1 MPLMTTPA
9 VDYKCRGV
17 SLNQSTETFGYFR
30 ETTDCLEDG
39 EALRSRMQGDGYLY
53 LPGLLNTKDVLEVRN
68 NTLEMMK
75 ADGLLHPAFPTSEGI
90 GVPGEEI
97 GFMPKYARSMEA
109 IHRVLYEGPM
119 MEFMKTFIGEEVLHF
134 DYTWFRVM
142 GKGKSTPPHCDIVY
156 MGRGT
161 KNLFTAW
168 VPYMEIPLE
177 VGGLM
182 ILENSHHQAEKFKK
196 YLEMDVDTYCVN
208 KPFGKDNDP
217 NGWRVPG
224 AISQN
229 ARNLQ
234 KRLGGRWL
242 TTHYQPGDALIFSM
256 ATIHASLENQTE
268 KVRISSDS
276 RYQKASEP
284 ADHRWI
290 GPNPVAHGPD
300 GKRGLI
306 C

>member
-1 MPLMTTPA
+1 MTTPIA
-9 VDYKCRGV
+9 DFRCRGV
-17 SLNQSTETFGYFR
+17 SLDTTSNKFGTFR
-30 ETTDCLEDG
+30 ETVDNLGDG
-39 EALRSRMQGDGYLY
+39 EFLRERMGEDGYLY
-53 LPGLLNTKDVLEVRN
+53 LPGLLNREEVLEVRDQ
-68 NTLEMMK
+68 TLNRLE
-75 ADGLLHPAFPTSEGI
+75 ANHFLHPEFPKSEGI
-90 GVPGEEI
+90 GRPGEEI
-97 GFMPKYARSMEA
+97 GFLPKYAQDMDA
-109 IHRVLYEGPM
+109 IKTVLYRGPM
-119 MEFMKTFIGEEVLHF
+119 MQFMETFIGEEVLHF

-142 GKGKSTPPHCDIVY
+142 GRGKSTPPHCDIVY

-161 KNLFTAW
+161 KNLYTAW
-168 VPYMEIPLE
+168 VPYMDIPLE

-182 ILENSHHQAEKFKK
+182 VLENSHKHADKFKK

-208 KPFGKDNDP
+208 KPFSEDNDP

-229 ARNLQ
+229 AKNLQ

-242 TTHYQPGDALIFSM
+242 TTHYQPGDVLLFSM
-256 ATIHASLENQTE
+256 ATIHASLENQTD